1 MNEINIDGLKSMK
14 QKCHECSNRDVPSP
28 SLVLLLKA
36 PFDKNEDKKQSQNSN
51 PITVDINTYTDF
63 SSHNHKGKLRQYPKL
78 QLNYL
83 RYQSTLTQIFDTDFL
98 NCNTYTDFSSHYH
111 KGELLQ
117 Y

>member
-1 MNEINIDGLKSMK
+1 MK
-14 QKCHECSNRDVPSP
+14 QKCHERSNRDVPSP

-36 PFDKNEDKKQSQNSN
+36 PFDKSGDKQQNQNSN
-51 PITVDINTYTDF
+51 PITVGINTYTDF
-63 SSHNHKGKLRQYPKL
+63 SSHNHKGKLLKYSKL
-78 QLNYL
+78 QSNYL

-98 NCNTYTDFSSHYH
+98 NFNTYTDFSSHYH